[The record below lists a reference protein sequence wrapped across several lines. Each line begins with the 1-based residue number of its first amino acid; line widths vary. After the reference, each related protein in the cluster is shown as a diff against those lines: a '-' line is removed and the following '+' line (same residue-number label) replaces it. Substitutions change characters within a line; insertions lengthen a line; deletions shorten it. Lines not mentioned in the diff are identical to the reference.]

1 MFNNEVTRVE
11 NFFESRGGRRQ
22 CCDSNSQPAA
32 ALEPVL
38 RGGAVGNVAT
48 ATIRQPPANGNSG
61 TTQLQPSLVILQVT
75 LVAWVHVQFSQLPHP
90 PHDSDDQ

>member
-38 RGGAVGNVAT
+38 RGGVVGNVAI

-61 TTQLQPSLVILQVT
+61 KTQLQPSLVIYTYKLPSDVSR
-75 LVAWVHVQFSQLPHP
+75 LGPRPVFSIAAPAT
-90 PHDSDDQ
+90 